1 MIDTQ
6 LSKAAKFN
14 TTEQKTLKE
23 ITQPVAEDL
32 ASFRSFYKRALKTDV
47 FLLDRMVRYLLK
59 LKGKQIRPTIVF
71 LSSRLF
77 GDITERSYTAA
88 TMIELLHTATLIH
101 DDVVDEA
108 EKRRGFLSFNKLWKN
123 KASVLM
129 GDFLLS
135 RGLLI
140 SIDRNEFDLLKVV
153 SKAVKSMSEAELRQM
168 KAAQLFNMTQERYFK
183 VIRGKTASLFS
194 ACCECGAIATT
205 DDPDLREQM
214 SEIGLNLGIAFQ
226 IRDDLFDYGS
236 NDVGK
241 PRRNDI
247 KERKITLPLIKAIK
261 NSGSMDNYRIRRLM
275 RKRDKTRSEIQQI
288 VNFVQE
294 NNGIEESRE
303 QMMSFAN
310 RAIEQLKQL
319 PVQEEQRRTDFI
331 ELIKFIITR
340 EK

>member
-6 LSKAAKFN
+6 LKKAAKFN

-23 ITQPVAEDL
+23 ITEPVSDDL
-32 ASFRSFYKRALKTDV
+32 ESFRSFYKRALKTDV
-47 FLLDRMVRYLLK
+47 FLLDQMVRYLLK

-71 LSSRLF
+71 MSSRLF
-77 GDITERSYTAA
+77 GNVTERSYTAA

-140 SIDRNEFDLLKVV
+140 SIDRDEFGLLKVV

-168 KAAQLFNMTQERYFK
+168 KAAQLFNMNQERYFK
-183 VIRGKTASLFS
+183 VIKGKTASLFS
-194 ACCECGAIATT
+194 ACCECGAIATS
-205 DDPDLREQM
+205 DDETIHEAM
-214 SEIGLNLGIAFQ
+214 SEIGSNLGIAFQ
-226 IRDDLFDYGS
+226 IRDDLFDYGTD
-236 NDVGK
+236 DVGK

-247 KERKITLPLIKAIK
+247 KERKITLPLIKAI
-261 NSGSMDNYRIRRLM
+261 DNANIKQSYTIRKLM
-275 RKRDKTRSEIQQI
+275 RKRNKTDKEIQQI
-288 VNFVQE
+288 VEFVRDHD
-294 NNGIEESRE
+294 GIRASRE
-303 QMMSFAN
+303 QMMKYAN
-310 RAIEQLKQL
+310 RAIEQLNDL
-319 PVQEEQRRTDFI
+319 PVVDEQRRRDLTDLI
-331 ELIKFIITR
+331 EFIITR
-340 EK
+340 KK